1 MNTGLR
7 EYGEWGAVYR
17 SVGLAAVSKRLLREM
32 FDSLPEEKARE
43 LGRRNGREEG
53 PQMTIQWFG
62 TFNVQNVLRTFG
74 AVLARYSGTFVFE
87 HTQEGRIHT
96 VVIRHE
102 MGQHASA
109 YYAEYARTIC
119 ELLKMKC
126 SVSETD
132 AQILV
137 KAEEPVATLADSAQ
151 GLHAVLAQE
160 ATKL

>member
-7 EYGEWGAVYR
+7 EYAEWGAVYR
-17 SVGLAAVSKRLLREM
+17 SVGLAAVSKRLMREM
-32 FDSLPEEKARE
+32 FDCLPEEKARE

-53 PQMTIQWFG
+53 PQMTIHWFG
-62 TFNVQNVLRTFG
+62 TFNVQNVLRAFG
-74 AVLARYSGTFVFE
+74 SVLARYSGTFVFE

-102 MGQHASA
+102 MGRHASA

-119 ELLKMKC
+119 ELLQMKC

-132 AQILV
+132 AQILI
-137 KAEEPVATLADSAQ
+137 KAEEAVATLVETAR
-151 GLHAVLAQE
+151 GLPSVLTE
-160 ATKL
+160 EPSNL